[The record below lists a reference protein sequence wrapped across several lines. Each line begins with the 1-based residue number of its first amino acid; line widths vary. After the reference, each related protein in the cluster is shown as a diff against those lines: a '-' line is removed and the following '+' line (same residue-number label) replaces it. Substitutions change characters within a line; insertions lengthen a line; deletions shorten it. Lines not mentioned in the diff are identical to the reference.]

1 MSIEH
6 YYLIKA
12 GAFLR
17 TELLSSFDDLSD
29 SLKSNVIKSLTE
41 LNLPIND
48 ESILFYFEEEKKQK
62 NVKNY
67 IKKVKKDLPTKKCK
81 RLDYERFRYP
91 HFIRIEELAF
101 FQENDVLNTL
111 GNSPRRLMSS
121 FFNVGKYKEAFYILD
136 KNKEDFEPLELLK
149 IILIKCEKDNRALN
163 SSLLLSALED
173 RQKQELVEYLSNLS
187 TPDFYDAFKGIY
199 NSDYDKY
206 SHACAFI
213 KKYENLLKSLISEKE
228 KIQINNSVKGK
239 LAIGTQ
245 SRRRL

>member
-1 MSIEH
+1 MNINH
-6 YYLIKA
+6 YHLIKA

-17 TELLSSFDDLSD
+17 TEILSLFDDLSD

-48 ESILFYFEEEKKQK
+48 ESVLFYFEEEKKQK

-67 IKKVKKDLPTKKCK
+67 IKNVTKDLPTRKCK
-81 RLDYERFRYP
+81 RLDYERFHYP

-121 FFNVGKYKEAFYILD
+121 FFNVGKYKEAFYIFD
-136 KNKEDFEPLELLK
+136 KNKEDFEPLDLLK

-199 NSDYDKY
+199 NSDHDKY
-206 SHACAFI
+206 IHACAFI
-213 KKYENLLKSLISEKE
+213 RKYENLLKSLISEKE
-228 KIQINNSVKGK
+228 KIQINASVKEK
-239 LAIGTQ
+239 LAIENQ

>member
-1 MSIEH
+1 MNIEH

-17 TELLSSFDDLSD
+17 KELLSSFDDLSD

-48 ESILFYFEEEKKQK
+48 ESILFYLEEEKKQK

-136 KNKEDFEPLELLK
+136 KNKEDFEPLDLLK

-187 TPDFYDAFKGIY
+187 TPDFYDAFKEIY

-206 SHACAFI
+206 IRACNFI

-228 KIQINNSVKGK
+228 KMQITDSVKGNLDINMQHK
-239 LAIGTQ
+239 
-245 SRRRL
+245 RRL